1 MKVFADLDEIKKETL
16 VNLSK
21 VTDLKSELEKK
32 KMENNYIDKQI
43 KLNRQVIFA
52 LIVLLLIQIYYG
64 LQEPTEKSN
73 LIELNIGNLNKK

>member
-16 VNLSK
+16 VNLTK
-21 VTDLKSELEKK
+21 VTDLTSELEKK

-52 LIVLLLIQIYYG
+52 LIILLFIQIYYG
-64 LQEPTEKSN
+64 LHEPTEN
-73 LIELNIGNLNKK
+73 TIMINTDIDNLN